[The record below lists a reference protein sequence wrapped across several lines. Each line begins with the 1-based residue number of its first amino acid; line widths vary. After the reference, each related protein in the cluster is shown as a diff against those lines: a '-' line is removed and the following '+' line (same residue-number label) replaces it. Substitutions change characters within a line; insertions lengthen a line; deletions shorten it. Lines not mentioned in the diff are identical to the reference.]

1 MMILSIVVVLIL
13 GIFSKYCIPL
23 SVDSDF
29 KVDLEL
35 IKHQPCAYNTEKS
48 KWNKKIEFQ
57 KGTDKSG
64 PKLVQISNSPPCYS
78 LTGIVKVHE
87 TFRNP
92 FSIYL
97 EIRTSTNKKQLP
109 EPCRR
114 RGKDGCGG
122 IGSCLYC
129 NACEQLSN
137 NVSNGTSDQLGS
149 LVKAKLLINN
159 KPMNCDNV
167 LEPGTYDNIQLA
179 FCLPTLDEIL
189 NSQGLTK
196 EEFKTYIFSDED
208 GGKGSGNP
216 SHHSIPLFAT
226 VYIFDINVKEHMIAQ
241 MKVEKFYKEKEEKNS
256 KKCFFCDNSLPSN
269 VYWNLPFNKI
279 IFENKEHVACHKI
292 YGNVKISK
300 VNH

>member
-1 MMILSIVVVLIL
+1 MIPKCVVFLIFWSFLRYSASL
-13 GIFSKYCIPL
+13 GS
-23 SVDSDF
+23 DGDF

-35 IKHQPCAYNTEKS
+35 IKHQPCAYSREKS

-64 PKLVQISNSPPCYS
+64 PKLIQISASPPCYS
-78 LTGIVKVHE
+78 LTGTVKVHE

-109 EPCRR
+109 EPCRKR
-114 RGKDGCGG
+114 QKDGCGG

-129 NACEQLSN
+129 NACEHLS
-137 NVSNGTSDQLGS
+137 SNGNDKTNDQLGS
-149 LVKAKLLINN
+149 LVKAKLLMDD
-159 KPMNCDNV
+159 KPMDCDTV
-167 LEPGTYDNIQLA
+167 LEPGTYNNIQLA
-179 FCLPTLDEIL
+179 FCLPTIDEIL
-189 NSQGLTK
+189 VSQGLTK

-208 GGKGSGNP
+208 GTKTSTNP

-226 VYIFDINVKEHMIAQ
+226 VYIFDINVKENMIAQ
-241 MKVEKFYKEKEEKNS
+241 MKVEKLYKEEAKANS
-256 KKCFFCDNSLPSN
+256 KKNLFSDNNLPSS

-279 IFENKEHVACHKI
+279 IHDNQEHVACHKI

-300 VNH
+300 TPH

>member
-1 MMILSIVVVLIL
+1 MILKSVVLL
-13 GIFSKYCIPL
+13 IFGFLFKYCISL
-23 SVDSDF
+23 SSDNDF

-35 IKHQPCAYNTEKS
+35 IKHQPCAYNKEKS

-64 PKLVQISNSPPCYS
+64 PKLVKISNQPPCFS

-109 EPCRR
+109 EPCRNR
-114 RGKDGCGG
+114 QKDGCGG

-129 NACEQLSN
+129 NACEHLSN
-137 NVSNGTSDQLGS
+137 DIKNETTNQLGS
-149 LVKAKLLINN
+149 LVKAKLLMDN
-159 KPMNCDNV
+159 KPMNCDTI

-189 NSQGLTK
+189 ISQGLTK
-196 EEFKTYIFSDED
+196 EEFKTYIFSDDD
-208 GGKGSGNP
+208 GTKNLGNP
-216 SHHSIPLFAT
+216 SFHSIPLFAT

-241 MKVEKFYKEKEEKNS
+241 MKVEKLYKEKEEKSS
-256 KKCFFCDNSLPSN
+256 KKCFFCDSSLPSN

-279 IFENKEHVACHKI
+279 ILENKEHVACHKI

-300 VNH
+300 VNN